1 MSIPTNEQ
9 ETVIQISRDG
19 DVATIYTSDSTMMTK
34 MRKIYPCHRQH
45 VNRGEVVAE
54 EYRVPKPLIS
64 FRKKRVKR
72 TLTAEQ
78 KEAMKK
84 NLKAARA
91 KKANATA

>member
-19 DVATIYTSDSTMMTK
+19 DVATVYTSDKTMMTK

-45 VNRGEVVAE
+45 VNRGEVTAE

-84 NLKAARA
+84 NLEAARA

>member
-78 KEAMKK
+78 KEAMKE